1 MILNL
6 SPGVAAQTHPSL
18 THAIRCWEQGAYFK
32 LHKGG
37 LVNKTT
43 LPRGIHRVRFW
54 STAAATRS
62 LGEYELQPTAVPVAS
77 PQRVGMPAAWQ
88 VAVQAALASLTVG
101 ERV

>member
-6 SPGVAAQTHPSL
+6 SPGIAAQTHPSL

-32 LHKGG
+32 IHLGG

-54 STAAATRS
+54 ATDLATRS
-62 LGEYELQPTAVPVAS
+62 LGEYEIQPTAVAS
-77 PQRVGMPAAWQ
+77 PRRAQVGMPAAWQ
-88 VAVQAALASLTVG
+88 AAVQAALASTTVV